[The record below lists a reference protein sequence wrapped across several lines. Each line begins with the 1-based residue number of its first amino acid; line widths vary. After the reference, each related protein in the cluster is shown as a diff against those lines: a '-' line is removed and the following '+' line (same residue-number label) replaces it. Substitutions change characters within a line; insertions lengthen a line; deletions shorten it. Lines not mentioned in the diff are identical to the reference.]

1 MHLPRM
7 EGCTPTT
14 GRIMLRNSYTDQD
27 ARDIGAAME
36 KVARC
41 FAARAAARAPR

>member
-1 MHLPRM
+1 MHLPRI
-7 EGCTPTT
+7 EVELPTT

-36 KVARC
+36 KVAPC
-41 FAARAAARAPR
+41 SPPVPLPRPR